1 MKRIPSLALLA
12 FMLIASISCS
22 LLDSGF
28 TQHDP
33 ENYHDNAWIA
43 LTGDSYTFYSRTGS
57 ATEQSL
63 AISFFGFSGKE
74 SVWEIVVDQ
83 EVDLAFSIITN
94 ELSGGMLKICLVTTP
109 TGEVLTMLE
118 NSGTL
123 HQTVHLVPGA
133 YVVKLIGH
141 KARGNVSIDL
151 PDPLPEGVTV
161 TKR

>member
-1 MKRIPSLALLA
+1 MKRIPSLALLT

-22 LLDSGF
+22 LFDSGF

-33 ENYHDNAWIA
+33 EDYKNIAWIA

-74 SVWEIVVDQ
+74 SVWEIVVTQ
-83 EVDLAFSIITN
+83 EVDLRLSIITN
-94 ELSGGMLKICLVTTP
+94 ELSGGLLKICLVTGP
-109 TGEVLTMLE
+109 NGEVITLLE
-118 NSGTL
+118 NSGALDDTL
-123 HQTVHLVPGA
+123 HLVPGV
-133 YVVKLIGH
+133 YVVKLVGY

-151 PDPLPEGVTV
+151 PDQLPEGVSI

>member
-1 MKRIPSLALLA
+1 MKRIPFLALCTLL
-12 FMLIASISCS
+12 LIATISCS

-33 ENYHDNAWIA
+33 ENYNDTAWIA

-83 EVDLAFSIITN
+83 EVDLGFSIITN
-94 ELSGGMLKICLVTTP
+94 ELSGGLLKICLVTTP
-109 TGEVLTMLE
+109 TGEVLTLLE
-118 NSGTL
+118 NSGTM
-123 HQTVHLVPGA
+123 HNSVHLIPGA

-151 PDPLPEGVTV
+151 PDPLPAGITI

>member
-1 MKRIPSLALLA
+1 MKRIPSLALLTL
-12 FMLIASISCS
+12 MLIATISCS

-33 ENYHDNAWIA
+33 EDYKDNAWIA

-57 ATEQSL
+57 ATTQSL

-83 EVDLAFSIITN
+83 EVDLGFSIITN
-94 ELSGGMLKICLVTTP
+94 ELSGGLLKISLVTAP
-109 TGEVLTMLE
+109 TGEVFTLLE
-118 NSGTL
+118 NSGTFYGTL
-123 HQTVHLVPGA
+123 HLVPGA
-133 YVVKLIGH
+133 YVVKLIGY